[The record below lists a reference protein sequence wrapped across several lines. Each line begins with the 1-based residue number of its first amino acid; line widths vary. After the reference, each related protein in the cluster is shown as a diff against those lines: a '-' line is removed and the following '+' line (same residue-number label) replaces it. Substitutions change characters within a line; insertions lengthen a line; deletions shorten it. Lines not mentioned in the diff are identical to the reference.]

1 MTHHGLTD
9 PPQAGIFNP
18 LLAGAFRS
26 DRRDDGIS
34 A

>member
-1 MTHHGLTD
+1 MTHGLYD
-9 PPQAGIFNP
+9 PPMAGIYNP
-18 LLAGAFRS
+18 VLSGAFRS